1 MKISSAIFSRV
12 FLAALAFAFTC
23 NAARALQTAVGDAPQ
38 SNVAGSAANNSINK
52 PVNAAKPAPGNPD
65 HAIAKM
71 TPVQGIPK
79 FGEVSPQLFRGGQP
93 SSEGLEFLAKMGVGI
108 VVNLRPGEHPE
119 EEAQANKLGM
129 QYVAIP
135 WHCYHPNDAAM
146 VAFLTLL
153 HENPDKKIFV
163 HCELGTDRTG
173 MSVAAYRISAQ
184 GWSAEEAMKEMQ
196 AFGFSSSHHVTC
208 RGLAGYEETFPSAFK
223 TSEAFQKLRP
233 PVPVDVP
240 ADVPVPPAVTP
251 Q

>member
-1 MKISSAIFSRV
+1 MKISCANFSRL
-12 FLAALAFAFTC
+12 FLAVLALALTC
-23 NAARALQTAVGDAPQ
+23 SAARAWQSAAANATQ
-38 SNVAGSAANNSINK
+38 SNVAGSTANAAANNASSG
-52 PVNAAKPAPGNPD
+52 AKPAPANAD

-71 TPVQGIPK
+71 ISVQGIPK
-79 FGEVSPQLFRGGQP
+79 FGEVSPQLLRGGQP
-93 SSEGLEFLAKMGVGI
+93 SSEGLELLAKMGVGI
-108 VVNLRPGEHPE
+108 IVNLRPGEHPE

-129 QYVAIP
+129 RYVAIP

-146 VAFLTLL
+146 AAFLTLL

-223 TSEAFQKLRP
+223 TGEAFQKLRP
-233 PVPVDVP
+233 PTPDDVP
-240 ADVPVPPAVTP
+240 AGTPAAVTP

>member
-1 MKISSAIFSRV
+1 MKISSANFSRV
-12 FLAALAFAFTC
+12 FLAALAFASTGNHVRAFQS
-23 NAARALQTAVGDAPQ
+23 AAGDAAQ

-52 PVNAAKPAPGNPD
+52 PANDESPAPTNPN
-65 HAIAKM
+65 HPFAKM
-71 TPVQGIPK
+71 IPVQGIPK

-93 SSEGLEFLAKMGVGI
+93 SSEGLEFLAKMGVAI
-108 VVNLRPGEHPE
+108 VVNLRPGEHPD
-119 EEAQANKLGM
+119 EEAQATRLGM
-129 QYVAIP
+129 RYVAIP

-146 VAFLTLL
+146 AAFLTLL

-184 GWSAEEAMKEMQ
+184 SWSAEEAMKEMQ
-196 AFGFSSSHHVTC
+196 AFGFSGSHHLTC

-223 TSEAFQKLRP
+223 TGEAFQKLRSP
-233 PVPVDVP
+233 SPVDVP
-240 ADVPVPPAVTP
+240 ADVPAAVTP